1 MALATTTNRNYPIVD
16 DAPTSYLDTII
27 IPALAELANLIDVD
41 VQALITGKIATTAL
55 DTDGTLAANDDAKIA
70 SQKATKTYANAVGA
84 AAIAASQPLAARLT
98 AIVATGIAASMF
110 ATNVLDTDATLS
122 ANDNAR
128 IASQSAVKSYVDNA
142 ITGVFWKPAADVA
155 TTGNITL
162 SGEQTIDGVLTSASR
177 VLVKAQTTASQNGL
191 YLSGAGTWTRV
202 AEADTG
208 FEIWGA
214 TVMVK
219 RGTVGANTQWTNT
232 NATQPTLGSTSIT
245 FAQISGAGTYS
256 ATGGVIL
263 TGNQF
268 SADTGT
274 SGHKLPWLDGANI
287 WSATQT
293 ISGTIPEFVFYETD
307 AGTDAKYW
315 RTAIDAGV
323 YYFQLRNDAQNAA
336 AVVYSVTRTAHTSSV
351 WNFGANTSV
360 QINGDPVMTRGA
372 AETVGGAK
380 TFTSDL
386 LVSKAGAKVTVTSNT
401 SADPGYIFNVNGGRQ
416 DRIIAT
422 STGLYIGVNV
432 AGTERVLT
440 LSSAGVLGWA
450 GTANIGPNGTGLLI
464 QNSAVDYQHT
474 IDKDNTGVLFNTNSG
489 SRGFRF
495 AVGGTSIIGIT
506 GTTFFPYSDNVTACG
521 TSGNRWTVI
530 YAGTGTINTS
540 DMREKTPFELASDRE
555 RAFIRD
561 VFMGAGWYQWLD
573 AVKEKGKGARMH
585 FGLGAQNVETLARKH
600 GIDPN
605 TRAFFCEDEI
615 KVKGKKPFTRKGLRP
630 DQLNTLG
637 VAALFAEVETL
648 RAEITALR
656 KAA

>member
-27 IPALAELANLIDVD
+27 IPALADLANLIDVD
-41 VQALITGKIATTAL
+41 VQTLITGKIATTAL

-70 SQKATKTYANAVGA
+70 SQKATKTYANSVGA

-191 YLSGAGTWTRV
+191 YLSGAGAWTRV

-232 NATQPTLGSTSIT
+232 NTAQPTLGSTSIT

-268 SADTGT
+268 SADMGT
-274 SGHKLPWLDGANI
+274 SGHKLPWLDGANT
-287 WSATQT
+287 WSAQQT
-293 ISGTIPEFVFYETD
+293 ISTANLGLLLSHANNPYWQVTNTTGSVQLFGQALSTGARFGTLTNHNLDILINATAVAQFNATSLDLTGTLKSTNATAISFERTSHDVWRILQGTPSSTRGIGLYNNTD
-307 AGTDAKYW
+307 AVYGWFVSDTENVGIGTTDPNIKLHVVGGFRSAGARSFFVANGEPYAVGLAYDAASNTAYIGASSGSTPNVLISNQAGSTIATFLNSRAVRFDGYGAGTLVTDSAGNITASSDERLKVMGRRFTRGLADMLKMDDPRFYRW
-315 RTAIDAGV
+315 RKLAGMDGGTYV
-323 YYFQLRNDAQNAA
+323 G
-336 AVVYSVTRTAHTSSV
+336 
-351 WNFGANTSV
+351 FGA
-360 QINGDPVMTRGA
+360 QGA
-372 AETVGGAK
+372 RKGIPETVGK
-380 TFTSDL
+380 
-386 LVSKAGAKVTVTSNT
+386 
-401 SADPGYIFNVNGGRQ
+401 DPRGYLTLM
-416 DRIIAT
+416 DRPMIAT
-422 STGLYIGVNV
+422 HHNAIIDLHKRNV
-432 AGTERVLT
+432 ALER
-440 LSSAGVLGWA
+440 
-450 GTANIGPNGTGLLI
+450 
-464 QNSAVDYQHT
+464 
-474 IDKDNTGVLFNTNSG
+474 
-489 SRGFRF
+489 R
-495 AVGGTSIIGIT
+495 
-506 GTTFFPYSDNVTACG
+506 
-521 TSGNRWTVI
+521 
-530 YAGTGTINTS
+530 
-540 DMREKTPFELASDRE
+540 LAKLE
-555 RAFIRD
+555 
-561 VFMGAGWYQWLD
+561 
-573 AVKEKGKGARMH
+573 
-585 FGLGAQNVETLARKH
+585 
-600 GIDPN
+600 
-605 TRAFFCEDEI
+605 
-615 KVKGKKPFTRKGLRP
+615 
-630 DQLNTLG
+630 
-637 VAALFAEVETL
+637 
-648 RAEITALR
+648 R

>member
-27 IPALAELANLIDVD
+27 IPALADLANLIDVD
-41 VQALITGKIATTAL
+41 VQTLITGKIATTAL

-70 SQKATKTYANAVGA
+70 SQKATKTYANSVGA

-191 YLSGAGTWTRV
+191 YLSGAGAWTRV

-232 NATQPTLGSTSIT
+232 NTAQPTLGSTSIT

-274 SGHKLPWLDGANI
+274 SGHKLPWLDGANT
-287 WSATQT
+287 WSAAQ
-293 ISGTIPEFVFYETD
+293 IFSGNVTVTNG
-307 AGTDAKYW
+307 AGLSSM
-315 RTAIDAGV
+315 TASGDIRG
-323 YYFQLRNDAQNAA
+323 YRSGGTTGYHFFNAA
-336 AVVYSVTRTAHTSSV
+336 STAYLGFDGT
-351 WNFGANTSV
+351 NFTFQVPGASNV
-360 QINGDPVMTRGA
+360 NLGGDPLMTRGA
-372 AETVGGAK
+372 TETLTGVK
-380 TFTSDL
+380 TFTNSITTTNAL
-386 LVSKAGAKVTVTSNT
+386 A
-401 SADPGYIFNVNGGRQ
+401 I
-416 DRIIAT
+416 
-422 STGLYIGVNV
+422 
-432 AGTERVLT
+432 T
-440 LSSAGVLGWA
+440 LARASFDQWQIVH
-450 GTANIGPNGTGLLI
+450 GTANTMAGMGILQATAGLYAFWIAASTQNVGIGTVDPAAKLHVSGALGTGVIRL
-464 QNSAVDYQHT
+464 N
-474 IDKDNTGVLFNTNSG
+474 NTGGMMIDMQLSG
-489 SRGFRF
+489 TRTGQIFSDASNFILQSG
-495 AVGGTSIIGIT
+495 AVANVMQLAWASG
-506 GTTFFPYSDNVTACG
+506 NVTFSG
-521 TSGNRWTVI
+521 TVNGV
-530 YAGTGTINTS
+530 S
-540 DMREKTPFELASDRE
+540 DGRFKNIVGDFTRGLADMLKMDGPKTFTWKDR
-555 RAFIRD
+555 
-561 VFMGAGWYQWLD
+561 
-573 AVKEKGKGARMH
+573 KGAEAKRRYSGWIAQDVQLATPEAVTEIDGRLVVEDRPIIAMH
-585 FGLGAQNVETLARKH
+585 HNAIIELNAEL
-600 GIDPN
+600 
-605 TRAFFCEDEI
+605 
-615 KVKGKKPFTRKGLRP
+615 KKLRR
-630 DQLNTLG
+630 
-637 VAALFAEVETL
+637 EVT
-648 RAEITALR
+648 TLR